1 MEIRRSGAGFRPRSA
16 ENRRRCSGRKN
27 VPRLRGRARQD
38 FLAVDRPEA
47 MNGASAPLRRNPKT
61 RRREKISRGYNG
73 LRSRVRILT
82 AFLDRPGLAAKNS
95 RPGRPFNGSRRGTLK
110 HLRSAGF
117 FRAGFPSK
125 HREKPNPDDVRSGRH
140 NLRASAP
147 LRGRVRQDLSTADPG
162 EPMNGASA
170 PLRGICE
177 EATNAPLRGRA
188 PALREAESRG
198 FGLGFCP
205 APPKTED
212 AVAGERMFRG
222 SGDVRARTFWRW
234 IDLRR

>member
-1 MEIRRSGAGFRPRSA
+1 MCARFPGGRESRIRPGLQPLSA
-16 ENRRRCSGRKN
+16 ENRRRGGGRKN
-27 VPRLRGRARQD
+27 APRLRGRACQD

-147 LRGRVRQDLSTADPG
+147 LRG
-162 EPMNGASA
+162 
-170 PLRGICE
+170 ICE

-188 PALREAESRG
+188 PAFREAES
-198 FGLGFCP
+198 LGFSLGFSLPGRRRFRFWLSGCRRRAGEYGFP
-205 APPKTED
+205 AP
-212 AVAGERMFRG
+212 
-222 SGDVRARTFWRW
+222 
-234 IDLRR
+234 